1 MTAVEVGAHATPPGG
16 RRRSV
21 RPTGVARST
30 LYNLVGTVAPMA
42 AALVAI
48 PLLVAGLGAERF
60 GVLGMAW
67 GLVGYFSVLDLGL
80 GRALTQMVA
89 ERLDTEAEA
98 DIPALAWTAIPL
110 MLAFGLVGAL
120 AIVLPAEYL
129 VRELLDMPPGL
140 QAEAVPALV
149 IVALSLPLVTS
160 TAGLRGILEAAHRF
174 GAVNAIRLPM
184 GLFAFLG
191 PLLVLPFS
199 RSLVPVMAVL
209 LVGRALGWFAHLIV
223 CLRTL
228 PALATG
234 VQFRVAW
241 IGPLLRFGGWMT
253 ATNVASSVMFYLDR
267 FLIGGLLSVAAVT
280 YYVTPYEVVWRL
292 TLIPTALLTVL
303 FPAFAATVTRS
314 RPEAARL
321 FGWGARAVYLIVFP
335 MTLLVLVF
343 AGDVLQLWLGPDF
356 AAQSTPVLRWLA
368 LGVFFISFGLTAG
381 TALQGAGFPKA
392 TAMVNLVEIPLYLAA
407 LWWLLDAYGIVGAA
421 IAWTFRAGLDA
432 LLLLLV
438 SHRRRLVTGAD
449 LGRIALLNALS
460 LPMLAA
466 GTMLES
472 FGGRVAYASLG
483 IAAFALFGWKL
494 VLTPSERSTLLARL
508 APHAR
513 S

>member
-1 MTAVEVGAHATPPGG
+1 
-16 RRRSV
+16 
-21 RPTGVARST
+21 
-30 LYNLVGTVAPMA
+30 
-42 AALVAI
+42 
-48 PLLVAGLGAERF
+48 
-60 GVLGMAW
+60 
-67 GLVGYFSVLDLGL
+67 
-80 GRALTQMVA
+80 
-89 ERLDTEAEA
+89 
-98 DIPALAWTAIPL
+98 
-110 MLAFGLVGAL
+110 
-120 AIVLPAEYL
+120 
-129 VRELLDMPPGL
+129 
-140 QAEAVPALV
+140 
-149 IVALSLPLVTS
+149 
-160 TAGLRGILEAAHRF
+160 
-174 GAVNAIRLPM
+174 
-184 GLFAFLG
+184 
-191 PLLVLPFS
+191 
-199 RSLVPVMAVL
+199 
-209 LVGRALGWFAHLIV
+209 
-223 CLRTL
+223 
-228 PALATG
+228 
-234 VQFRVAW
+234 
-241 IGPLLRFGGWMT
+241 
-253 ATNVASSVMFYLDR
+253 
-267 FLIGGLLSVAAVT
+267 
-280 YYVTPYEVVWRL
+280 
-292 TLIPTALLTVL
+292 
-303 FPAFAATVTRS
+303 
-314 RPEAARL
+314 
-321 FGWGARAVYLIVFP
+321 FP

-460 LPMLAA
+460 LPVLAA